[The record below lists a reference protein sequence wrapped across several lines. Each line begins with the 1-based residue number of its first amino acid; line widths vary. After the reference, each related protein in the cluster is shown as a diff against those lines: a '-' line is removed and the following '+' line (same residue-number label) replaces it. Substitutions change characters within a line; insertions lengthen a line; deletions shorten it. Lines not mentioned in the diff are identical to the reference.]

1 MPACAAKKGASV
13 AIPDDWVGK
22 SVLLAPEGA
31 NRRIR
36 GELAEV
42 SERGIVLTGDFGKSS
57 APRTLFCPWRVV
69 RTIELDEDPSEP

>member
-1 MPACAAKKGASV
+1 MEAEQGEASV

-42 SERGIVLTGDFGKSS
+42 SERGIVLTGDFGKSDT
-57 APRTLFCPWRVV
+57 PRTLFCPWRVV
-69 RTIELDEDPSEP
+69 RTLELDEDPSEP